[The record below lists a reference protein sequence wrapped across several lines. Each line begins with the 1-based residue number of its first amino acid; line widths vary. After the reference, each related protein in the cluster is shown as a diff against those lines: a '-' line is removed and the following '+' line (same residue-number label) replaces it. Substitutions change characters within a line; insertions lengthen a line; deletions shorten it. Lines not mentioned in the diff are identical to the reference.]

1 VATKRTSSAQKI
13 NVLSEQLADAQAVTK
28 VVKAV
33 QGAASTREAAKA
45 ALDAVKD
52 AFGWAYGS
60 YWQVDQDAKALKF
73 VVDSGRVTPE
83 FHEVTESASFAYG
96 VGLSGRTWQKRDLYF
111 VEDLGEMH
119 DCCRRESAMRAGVK
133 SGVCFP
139 IVQAG
144 EVVGTM
150 DFFALEVLQPSEE
163 RLEALREVGRL
174 VSQAFGQIA
183 AIEEQR
189 EAARDVEA
197 VNRVLSALSDAE
209 SVEGAAKRA
218 LETVKEAFGWAYGS
232 YWKVNPESHALE
244 FAVDSGRVTDEF
256 HRVTATAS
264 FAEGVGLSG
273 RTWQRRDLY
282 FVKDLG
288 EMTDCCRRESAV
300 RAGVK
305 SGVCFPIVVGGEV
318 VGTMDFFALEEL
330 SPSEGRLEALRN
342 VGRLVSQSMERLAEV
357 ERQRVAQESADT
369 LQQAV
374 TNSSAPLMMIDRDFV
389 ITYANNATIELL
401 SRHEETLRSIY
412 PGFSA
417 KNVVGACIDV
427 FHKNPSHQ
435 RRLLDDPSRLPY
447 KTKITVG
454 PLRFSLNVTA
464 ITNAK
469 GEYVGNMLDWQE
481 ITAQEEAENK
491 AEILR
496 QAVTN
501 ASTPLMM
508 IDRDFVITY
517 ANDATLQLLSKH
529 ESTMREVYP
538 GFSASKIVGACIDVF
553 HKSPSH
559 QRNLLADPSR
569 LPYKTKIRVGPLRFS
584 LNVTAINGTDGT
596 YLGNTLEWQ
605 DITAQEDAEHQIDA
619 LIREAAAGNLDK
631 RLEAQG
637 WTGFLQVVGEGV
649 NTMLDAFV
657 APMRETTSVVGALSK
672 GDLTQESD
680 GEYEGA
686 FKELSDALN
695 SSLGNLRGMVGQI
708 REGAGRIA
716 QGAGE
721 LNEGNSNLSSRT
733 QQQAAALEETAATI
747 EQMTGT
753 VKQNADNAAQANQL
767 AAEARAVA
775 EKGGQ
780 VVGQA
785 VSAMSE
791 INSSSKKISDI
802 IGVIDEIAFQTNLL
816 ALNAA
821 VEAARAGEQGRG
833 FAVVAAEV
841 RNLAQRSAGAAK
853 EIKALIKDS
862 VAKVEDG
869 SRLVDQSGATLEEIV
884 AGVKKVSDI
893 IAEIA
898 AASDEQAQGIEQVNK
913 AVTQMDEM
921 TQQNA
926 ALVEEAAAASSS
938 MDEQADNLQQLVS
951 FFRVDD
957 SEQSAPRQAVA
968 ATPRVKKPAASSPA
982 AEAYVSAG
990 HDDFDFDEM
999 TEF

>member
-1 VATKRTSSAQKI
+1 MATKRTSSAQKI
-13 NVLSEQLADAQAVTK
+13 NMLSEQLADAQAVTK
-28 VVKAV
+28 VVKAI

-60 YWQVDQDAKALKF
+60 YWQVDPSDKALKF

-96 VGLSGRTWQKRDLYF
+96 VGLSGRAWQKRDLYF

-139 IVQAG
+139 VVQGG

-150 DFFALEVLQPSEE
+150 DFFALEVLHPSEE

-174 VSQAFGQIA
+174 VSQSF
-183 AIEEQR
+183 ERLSNVEKQR
-189 EAARDVEA
+189 EAAKDAEA
-197 VNRVLSALSDAE
+197 VNRVLAAVQGSASAE
-209 SVEGAAKRA
+209 EAAKRA
-218 LETVKEAFGWAYGS
+218 LDTVKEAFGWAYGS
-232 YWKVNPESHALE
+232 YWKIDPADNLLK

-273 RTWQRRDLY
+273 RTWQCRDLF

-300 RAGVK
+300 HAGVK
-305 SGVCFPIVVGGEV
+305 SGVCFPIVVDGKV
-318 VGTMDFFALEEL
+318 VGTMDFFALVEL
-330 SPSEGRLEALRN
+330 SPTEGRLEALRS
-342 VGRLVSQSMERLAEV
+342 VGRLVSQSMERLVEV
-357 ERQRVAQESADT
+357 QRQRGAQERADT
-369 LQQAV
+369 
-374 TNSSAPLMMIDRDFV
+374 
-389 ITYANNATIELL
+389 
-401 SRHEETLRSIY
+401 
-412 PGFSA
+412 
-417 KNVVGACIDV
+417 
-427 FHKNPSHQ
+427 
-435 RRLLDDPSRLPY
+435 
-447 KTKITVG
+447 
-454 PLRFSLNVTA
+454 
-464 ITNAK
+464 
-469 GEYVGNMLDWQE
+469 
-481 ITAQEEAENK
+481 
-491 AEILR
+491 LR

-508 IDRDFVITY
+508 VDRDFIITY
-517 ANDATLQLLSKH
+517 ANDATIEMLTKH
-529 ESTMREVYP
+529 EAKMREAFPTFAV
-538 GFSASKIVGACIDVF
+538 SKLIGSCIDVF
-553 HKSPSH
+553 HKTPSH

-569 LPYKTKIRVGPLRFS
+569 LPYKAKISVGPLRFA
-584 LNVTAINGTDGT
+584 LNVTAIMGTDGS
-596 YLGNTLEWQ
+596 YVGNTLEWQ
-605 DITAQEDAEHQIDA
+605 DITAQEDAEHQIGA
-619 LIREAAAGNLDK
+619 LIREAAAGNLDS
-631 RLEAQG
+631 RLDTKG

-657 APMRETTSVVGALSK
+657 APMRETTTVVGALAK
-672 GDLTQESD
+672 GDLTQEAS

-938 MDEQADNLQQLVS
+938 MDEQADNLQRLVD

-957 SEQSAPRQAVA
+957 SEQSAPRQVA
-968 ATPRVKKPAASSPA
+968 AAAPRVRKPAASAPA
-982 AEAYVSAG
+982 PEAYVSAG